1 MLRSIKVRAVAL
13 AGMTVLVTASAAL
26 ASATPTVPA
35 ASGTSGKK
43 DLKAKPASIMYTGDG
58 SAFLAGAKK
67 SRDKTKSLTWTSWTA
82 SSGKGSGYNWLNSCK
97 PDCAS
102 GTFHSYPVTLKV
114 WRPKTVAGQLIF
126 TRMTVTYTSKM
137 PPGARKKIQIWKVR
151 YHHKAYV
158 WKFPPQ

>member
-35 ASGTSGKK
+35 ASGTSGKG
-43 DLKAKPASIMYTGDG
+43 LKAKPSSIIYTGDG
-58 SAFLAGAKK
+58 SAFLAGARK
-67 SRDKTKSLTWTSWTA
+67 SASHTKALTWTSWSA

-126 TRMTVTYTSKM
+126 TRMTVTYTSKL